1 MALDQDISVED
12 LDNYYSFCTAIFD
25 VYQIQEITNAI
36 ISKRDV
42 SISVLGNA

>member
-12 LDNYYSFCTAIFD
+12 LDNYYSFYTAIFD
-25 VYQIQEITNAI
+25 VYQIQGITNAI
-36 ISKRDV
+36 ITKRDV